1 MVVKNSLKNHE
12 CLKTLSL
19 KRMDKKQ
26 NQYDFCAKSGKICV
40 VTIKVA
46 TCSVAS
52 RGKHDS

>member
-12 CLKTLSL
+12 CLETLSL